1 MSTPINSTGG
11 LSCSYL
17 NKYLGADEN
26 KQLQFTGV
34 VPVPQSSLELWQ
46 PSLNQIFFSEAD
58 TNPPTPPISV
68 FSLNSLIGKTF
79 GIYTDT
85 YRNTLHGD
93 TFTNESEL
101 NDLNFTPT
109 IPVFIGYFGFGTP
122 LAGTSGVLNPLN
134 TGFPLH
140 IKIETIDFTDVAVS
154 IKTGSGFS
162 WEIVNLD
169 GPTYEFV
176 STTADAIRIIGGFRS
191 INNRDTVVT
200 LTVSPFLKKSGV
212 YTGIGGHRIVCTF
225 TADEIRPPIDPP
237 PIVDDPPGGGGE
249 IINDNIL

>member
-46 PSLNQIFFSEAD
+46 PSLNQIFFSTTG

-68 FSLNSLIGKTF
+68 FSLDTLKDKTF
-79 GIYTDT
+79 GIYTDSL
-85 YRNTLHGD
+85 RNTLHGS
-93 TFTNESEL
+93 TFTNENEGNGL
-101 NDLNFTPT
+101 EFTPT
-109 IPVFIGYFGFGTP
+109 LPVFIGYFGFGTP
-122 LAGTSGVLNPLN
+122 LAGTSGMLNPLN

-140 IKIETIDFTDVAVS
+140 IKMETIDFTDVAVS

-169 GPTYEFV
+169 ANPYEFV

-200 LTVSPFLKKSGV
+200 LTVSPFLKKTGV
-212 YTGIGGHRIVCTF
+212 YTGIGSHRIVCTF
-225 TADEIRPPIDPP
+225 TAEEIRPPIDPP
-237 PIVDDPPGGGGE
+237 PIVDLPPGSGGGE
-249 IINDNIL
+249 IIDNIL